1 MKEAV
6 VTLEKFINTDSEP
19 ETALVSSPAQK
30 TYDVLIEEPDG
41 T

>member
-1 MKEAV
+1 MKSV
-6 VTLEKFINTDSEP
+6 VTLENLHTDSEP
-19 ETALVSSPAQK
+19 ETALVSPAQK